1 LGRIVTPG
9 HAKRLVDMIME
20 VENNNKTKST
30 KILYGG
36 SAQCNVDQCYVCPT
50 LVLNPPRECRLAR
63 EEIFGPI
70 LPIIIVKS
78 REEAIHFIRY
88 EQYGKKTPLALYVFT
103 NSEKVYQE
111 IIHACPS
118 GAACRNDLLVYGG
131 SSYLPF
137 GGLGTS
143 GYGNYHGRY
152 SFETFTHAFASLY
165 RPCFPGSD
173 FGMVRCHP
181 YKGFRR
187 VVLLDYLTKF
197 PDVPVLHV
205 KAVFVFLCML
215 LTIQFLPGL
224 DPWKKMMWQEIG
236 NLLQA
241 MADWTRT

>member
-1 LGRIVTPG
+1 
-9 HAKRLVDMIME
+9 MINE
-20 VENNNKTKST
+20 VEKSKSA
-30 KILYGG
+30 KILHGG
-36 SAQCNVDQCYVCPT
+36 SAQCDPDRCYVCPT
-50 LVLNPPRECRLAR
+50 LVLNPPRDCRLLR

-70 LPIIIVKS
+70 LPILVVKT
-78 REEAIHFIRY
+78 RDEAIRFIRN
-88 EQYGKKTPLALYVFT
+88 EQYGTPLALYVFT
-103 NSEKVYQE
+103 RSEKVYQE
-111 IIHACPS
+111 IIQTCPS

-143 GYGNYHGRY
+143 GYGNYHGKY

-173 FGMVRCHP
+173 FGMLRCHP

-187 VVLLDYLTKF
+187 AALLNYLTKF
-197 PDVPVLHV
+197 PDVPVLHL
-205 KAVFVFLCML
+205 KAVTVVIGVLFMF
-215 LTIQFLPGL
+215 QFLPAL
-224 DPWKKMMWQEIG
+224 DQGKKMMWQEIG